1 MAKLIENVKQWL
13 SHYWELLIVVVLLL
27 FLITRLKF

>member
-1 MAKLIENVKQWL
+1 MAKLIEKVKQWL